1 MVNVGKY
8 TIHGS
13 YGLLINGVY
22 WAYNPLILTIDPNFQ
37 RDIQGIFERSTPS
50 WRSVSSAPN
59 AKVHRSLKCGPSKS
73 SQTIGE
79 EGSVMFGQPLCFSLT
94 KVRSVLFFSQ
104 NQVWIG
110 DVCVCVC
117 LFLIWGGNWKGF
129 TLEHLWRKSSMI
141 LKYPWSTKNEPLWAV
156 HVFYG
161 VGQEWKELHESGKIS
176 QLNYSKLTQKDQR
189 QRAKRATCFPSTID
203 DQ

>member
-1 MVNVGKY
+1 MGYFTYIWLMFMVNVGKY

-94 KVRSVLFFSQ
+94 KVRSVLFFLRTRFEL
-104 NQVWIG
+104 VMC
-110 DVCVCVC
+110 VCVCVC
-117 LFLIWGGNWKGF
+117 VCVSFFDLRGKLKRV
-129 TLEHLWRKSSMI
+129 HLGTFVKKILHDIEVSM
-141 LKYPWSTKNEPLWAV
+141 KY
-156 HVFYG
+156 
-161 VGQEWKELHESGKIS
+161 QE
-176 QLNYSKLTQKDQR
+176 
-189 QRAKRATCFPSTID
+189 
-203 DQ
+203 